1 MCVCVC
7 MYVAHAKLMCGE
19 SVGVRDA
26 VVAVTVME
34 CSMQGS
40 ALLGGINILHSAFP
54 LNADEELAHQGNGN
68 RVNTT
73 C

>member
-1 MCVCVC
+1 MTFV
-7 MYVAHAKLMCGE
+7 VAHAKLMCE
-19 SVGVRDA
+19 REVKVRDA

-54 LNADEELAHQGNGN
+54 PDADEELACQGNA
-68 RVNTT
+68 
-73 C
+73 